1 MNRVEEIDSKIRSI
15 RDYLALRGAKGL
27 YLEQAENFAWLTGG
41 MKNYVTLNN
50 VQTECAILVTP
61 ESAYV
66 VSPHSELQR
75 LDAQLPAGVLEI
87 VVHDWDVGPA
97 EVVAET
103 VGSDCFLSDSE
114 RATADYLRDQRVVL
128 NENEQHRLGKLG
140 GLTAKVLEE
149 GLRGARP
156 EMSEQELAAL
166 IVYELMSQGVEPVL
180 VIVSG
185 EASFRSHHNISGE
198 GKIGAI
204 CMGIVCAKL
213 KGLVV
218 SMTRMI
224 SFQDDQRLIEQMELN
239 TAIDAAVINA
249 TRHSET
255 LGEAFETLV
264 SFYEDSDL
272 TEEWRKLHQGGIVG
286 YRLKEY
292 FASRRSR
299 VTLRDGMA
307 FAWNITISGT
317 KSEDTFLLRDGR
329 MHWITNWEGSEWP
342 VFKHEIDGEIYS
354 RPALLTLNKGA

>member
-1 MNRVEEIDSKIRSI
+1 MNRIEEIDTKIRSI
-15 RDYLALRGAKGL
+15 RNYLVLRGAKGL
-27 YLEQAENFAWLTGG
+27 HFAQAENFAWLTGG
-41 MKNYVTLNN
+41 MKNYVTLNSM
-50 VQTECAILVTP
+50 QTECSILVTP

-75 LDAQLPAGVLEI
+75 LDAQLPAGVFEI
-87 VVHDWDVGPA
+87 VAHDWNREPA
-97 EVVAET
+97 EAVAET
-103 VGSDCFLSDSE
+103 LGSEGFLSDAE
-114 RATADYLRDQRVVL
+114 WKTADYLRGQRVVL
-128 NENEQHRLGKLG
+128 NENEQRRLARLGS
-140 GLTAKVLEE
+140 LTARVLEE
-149 GLRGARP
+149 GLRSARP

-166 IVYELMSQGVEPVL
+166 IAYELMLQGIEPVL

-185 EASFRSHHNISGE
+185 EANFRSHHNISGE
-198 GKIGAI
+198 GEVGAI

-224 SFQDDQRLIEQMELN
+224 SFQDDQRLMEQMELN

-249 TRHSET
+249 TRHSQT
-255 LGEAFETLV
+255 LGEAFERLV
-264 SFYEDSDL
+264 SFYEDSGL

-299 VTLRDGMA
+299 IALRDGMA

-329 MHWITNWEGSEWP
+329 MDWITNWDGSEWP
-342 VFKHEIDGEIYS
+342 VLKHEIDGEIYK
-354 RPALLTLNKGA
+354 RPGILALDKGA

>member
-1 MNRVEEIDSKIRSI
+1 MNRVGEIDSKIRSI
-15 RDYLALRGAKGL
+15 RDYLALRGARGL
-27 YLEQAENFAWLTGG
+27 HLAQAENFSWLTGG
-41 MKNYVTLNN
+41 MKNYVTLNS
-50 VQTECAILVTP
+50 VQTECSILITP

-75 LDAQLPAGVLEI
+75 LDAQLPAGVFEI
-87 VVHDWDVGPA
+87 VAHDWDMDPV
-97 EVVAET
+97 EVMAET
-103 VGSDCFLSDSE
+103 VGSEGFLSDAE
-114 RATADYLRDQRVVL
+114 GKTADYLRSQRVVL
-128 NENEQHRLGKLG
+128 NEKEQHRLGRLG
-140 GLTAKVLEE
+140 SLTARVLEE

-156 EMSEQELAAL
+156 EMSEQKLATL
-166 IVYELMSQGVEPVL
+166 ITYGLMLQGIEPVL

-185 EASFRSHHNISGE
+185 EANFRSHHNISGA
-198 GKIGAI
+198 GKVGAI

-213 KGLVV
+213 EGLVV

-224 SFQDDQRLIEQMELN
+224 SFRNDQRLMKQMELN

-255 LGEAFETLV
+255 LGEAFERLV
-264 SFYEDSDL
+264 SFYEASGL

-292 FASRRSR
+292 FASRSSR
-299 VTLRDGMA
+299 VTLGDGMA

-329 MHWITNWEGSEWP
+329 MDWITNWDGSEWA
-342 VFKHEIDGEIYS
+342 VFKHEIEGEIYT
-354 RPALLTLNKGA
+354 RPGILTLERGA

>member
-1 MNRVEEIDSKIRSI
+1 MNRMEEIDSKIRGI

-27 YLEQAENFAWLTGG
+27 HLAQAENFAWLTGG
-41 MKNYVTLNN
+41 MKNYVTLNS
-50 VQTECAILVTP
+50 VQTECSILVTP

-75 LDAQLPAGVLEI
+75 LDGQLPARVFEI
-87 VVHDWDVGPA
+87 VAHDWNMEPA

-103 VGSDCFLSDSE
+103 VGSESFLSDAE
-114 RATADYLRDQRVVL
+114 WKTADYLRSQRVVL
-128 NENEQHRLGKLG
+128 NEKEQHRLGRLG
-140 GLTAKVLEE
+140 GLTARVLEQ
-149 GLRGARP
+149 GLGSARP

-166 IVYELMSQGVEPVL
+166 IAYELMLQGIEPVL

-185 EASFRSHHNISGE
+185 EANFRSHHNISGE
-198 GKIGAI
+198 GKVGTI

-213 KGLVV
+213 EGLVV

-224 SFQDDQRLIEQMELN
+224 SFQDDPGLMEQMELN

-255 LGEAFETLV
+255 LDEAFTRLV
-264 SFYEDSDL
+264 SFYEEAGL
-272 TEEWRKLHQGGIVG
+272 TDEWRKLHQGGIVG

-292 FASRRSR
+292 FASRRSKIPI
-299 VTLRDGMA
+299 RDGMA

-342 VFKHEIDGEIYS
+342 VFKHEIDGTVYERAGI
-354 RPALLTLNKGA
+354 LTLDR